1 MAPRFPFPPARLR
14 CNHPPK
20 RSILSQSAAEK
31 EALRR
36 AGLAARDS
44 LDHAYRESASRR
56 IAQRV
61 LALPVFDAA
70 HAQRRIVA
78 GYAPIRSEVDT
89 FALLDALAQRGF
101 TLALPLV
108 RDPRL
113 VFLRWRPGE
122 ELIRGAFG
130 VSAPSEES
138 GVLVPDILL
147 MPLSRFDRARNRIG
161 YGKGHYDRAI
171 AGLTQEKPVI
181 TIGLAF
187 DIQATESIP
196 AEPHDRRLDFVVTE
210 TETLSD

>member
-1 MAPRFPFPPARLR
+1 M
-14 CNHPPK
+14 
-20 RSILSQSAAEK
+20 
-31 EALRR
+31 RR
-36 AGLAARDS
+36 AGLAGRDE
-44 LDHAYRESASRR
+44 LDRAYREKASRL

-70 HAQRRIVA
+70 HAQRRIVS

-89 FALLDALAQRGF
+89 FPLLGALAQRGF

-108 RDPRL
+108 RDPHL
-113 VFLRWRPGE
+113 VFLRWQPDE
-122 ELIRGAFG
+122 PLIRGAFG

-138 GVLVPDILL
+138 EALIPDILV

-171 AGLTQEKPVI
+171 AALTLDKPVT

-187 DIQATESIP
+187 DIQRADSIP
-196 AEPHDRRLDFVVTE
+196 AEPHDRRLDCIVTE
-210 TETLSD
+210 TETLCD